1 MRRKAIQE
9 NSYQSP
15 LSTNCFINR
24 YIADLEF
31 IKPEQEK
38 LRGVQL
44 AVPRWIPPPAN
55 MMKINVD
62 AAISKNLGRSA
73 AAAIARDGAGTFQGA
88 SVLVVHGITD
98 PETMEAIAC
107 REGLALASDLMFRKV
122 RLASDNASVV
132 RSFKGD
138 GKGVYGQIVQEI
150 KAYADAFESFD
161 FVHEGRVSNV
171 DDHCLARSCVNCELG
186 RQVWLLSPPEGI
198 CTTVH
203 LNDQ

>member
-1 MRRKAIQE
+1 
-9 NSYQSP
+9 
-15 LSTNCFINR
+15 
-24 YIADLEF
+24 
-31 IKPEQEK
+31 
-38 LRGVQL
+38 
-44 AVPRWIPPPAN
+44 

-62 AAISKNLGRSA
+62 AAISKNLCRSV

-122 RLASDNASVV
+122 RLASDNVSVV

-138 GKGVYGQIVQEI
+138 GKDVQEI
-150 KAYADAFESFD
+150 KASSAAFESFD

-186 RQVWLLSPPEGI
+186 RQVWLLSPPEGV
-198 CTTVH
+198 CTSVH
-203 LNDQ
+203 QNDQ